1 VAAPVERTLVT
12 PAPGVTVR
20 PNYAARVWRAAR
32 LDATVYTETKLDPS
46 PQAVLCAT
54 LVVAVAAA
62 GSSIGFALLQQ
73 PSRGVAELVAAGV
86 GGLVGGLVG
95 LALWSALSCWVGTAF
110 FRGQG
115 TSAQMLR
122 TSGLAQAPGL
132 LGLLVGLPGVGV
144 VFYLAIGVWSL
155 LTAVACLRQ
164 TLRIGVVPALVTI
177 LLAGAV
183 ARLTELAVTLGIAN
197 LVNQALGG

>member
-1 VAAPVERTLVT
+1 
-12 PAPGVTVR
+12 
-20 PNYAARVWRAAR
+20 
-32 LDATVYTETKLDPS
+32 
-46 PQAVLCAT
+46 
-54 LVVAVAAA
+54 VVAVAAA

-73 PSRGVAELVAAGV
+73 PNRGFAELVAAGV

-95 LALWSALSCWVGTAF
+95 LALWGVLSCWIGTAF

-132 LGLLVGLPGVGV
+132 LGILVGLPSIGV

-155 LTAVACLRQ
+155 LTALACVRQ
-164 TLRIGVVPALVTI
+164 TLRIAVAPALVTI

-183 ARLTELAVTLGIAN
+183 TRLTEVAVTIGIAN
-197 LVNQALGG
+197 LVNRTPGG